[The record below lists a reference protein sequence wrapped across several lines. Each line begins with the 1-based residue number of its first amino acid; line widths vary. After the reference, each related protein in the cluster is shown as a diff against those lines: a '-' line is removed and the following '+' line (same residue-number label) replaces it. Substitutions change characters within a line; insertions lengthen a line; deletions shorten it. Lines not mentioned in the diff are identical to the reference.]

1 MSGQKCCKITPF
13 LHVSFL
19 ISPLLTLMNT
29 IMSPENA
36 MMLMSLHCGRFYPTL
51 QTQLFQKK
59 GSNLDV
65 YDILKGRKWGNIAPV
80 LWGDDRTCL
89 RSRPR
94 FMPEPGTE
102 ADLLSCQ
109 PAHYWE
115 NSSFS
120 LFSQQKSMS
129 MNTENQLPKEIIAWE
144 IFKLQNKSRFSSEQ
158 WLRSFP
164 NWYKPSW
171 LSLIQNSKHQQST
184 GN

>member
-13 LHVSFL
+13 LDVSFL
-19 ISPLLTLMNT
+19 ISPSLTFMNIST
-29 IMSPENA
+29 ASENA
-36 MMLMSLHCGRFYPTL
+36 MMLMRLHCSRFYPTL
-51 QTQLFQKK
+51 QTQPFQKK
-59 GSNLDV
+59 ASNLEV
-65 YDILKGRKWGNIAPV
+65 YGILKGRKWSNIAPV

-89 RSRPR
+89 RSRLR

-120 LFSQQKSMS
+120 LFPPQRSTSMDID
-129 MNTENQLPKEIIAWE
+129 QLPKEIIAWE
-144 IFKLQNKSRFSSEQ
+144 IFKLQNKSCFHFER
-158 WLRSFP
+158 WLRSSP
-164 NWYKPSW
+164 NWYKWSW